1 MAYAVR
7 TFDAAPPNFHLVTEE
22 NIVGA
27 ADFFAS
33 WGFVIVRVIDK
44 PQCESLIREQWTTII
59 RTQPWTEKIRVF
71 GPRADIDLDLALAL
85 PDAHGNCAQRD
96 LLMDVLI
103 HRLSGTQRK
112 EFARAWPLHRGFGA
126 CCDNAAFHLP
136 GVWALRQDERLY
148 KLACAITG
156 TDDLWVDVNRSIQ
169 KLPGEGEQEFL
180 HFDCNPLSP
189 AHDNRDHDAG
199 AAGAAGAEG
208 SAGSAGSAGSE
219 HEQPQLC
226 GKVCY
231 TPSRVV
237 LVPNTHTKEFR
248 AAFKRL
254 YAEHYPKVKPNA
266 AKVALCKEKPD
277 PLGLVQKAVQFPVP
291 AGCAVFWSKWLL
303 HGMAKTPLNEP
314 TEYGCYLGY
323 FKAGSRQRYE
333 DVCGVTER
341 ADRVESYL
349 LGQAPKL
356 WPSFDAVHF
365 VPKRFTNFPK
375 ILAGYIAK
383 MPENHP
389 SIVTNSKGVTCLRP
403 WPNVGYTPP
412 ALSALGRRLLGI
424 SSEEY
429 ARAARAARAHP
440 QHDPESAPE
449 PDAAPSRKR
458 PR

>member
-1 MAYAVR
+1 MS
-7 TFDAAPPNFHLVTEE
+7 D
-22 NIVGA
+22 
-27 ADFFAS
+27 
-33 WGFVIVRVIDK
+33 
-44 PQCESLIREQWTTII
+44 
-59 RTQPWTEKIRVF
+59 
-71 GPRADIDLDLALAL
+71 
-85 PDAHGNCAQRD
+85 
-96 LLMDVLI
+96 
-103 HRLSGTQRK
+103 
-112 EFARAWPLHRGFGA
+112 
-126 CCDNAAFHLP
+126 
-136 GVWALRQDERLY
+136 
-148 KLACAITG
+148 
-156 TDDLWVDVNRSIQ
+156 
-169 KLPGEGEQEFL
+169 
-180 HFDCNPLSP
+180 
-189 AHDNRDHDAG
+189 
-199 AAGAAGAEG
+199 
-208 SAGSAGSAGSE
+208 

-254 YAEHYPKVKPNA
+254 YAEHYPKVKTQRG
-266 AKVALCKEKPD
+266 KSR
-277 PLGLVQKAVQFPVP
+277 AVQGETRPARTRPEGRTVSVP

-375 ILAGYIAK
+375 ILAGY
-383 MPENHP
+383 
-389 SIVTNSKGVTCLRP
+389 KGVTCLRP

-424 SSEEY
+424 SSE
-429 ARAARAARAHP
+429 
-440 QHDPESAPE
+440 
-449 PDAAPSRKR
+449 
-458 PR
+458 